1 MRLWPWLLAGIALGL
16 ILTARASAK
25 PAPADGNG
33 GAQLWTDNV
42 SSWLDNLTQ
51 DAAANERRY
60 RPTIEAAERSYGLP
74 PGLLARLLYQESHYR
89 TDIIRGQKRSTAG
102 ALGIAQFLPATAAD
116 LGIDP
121 LDPVQAIAG
130 AARYLSTLRGAFG
143 DWKLAL
149 AAYNFGW
156 GNVRQGRAWPD
167 ETVAYVRDISA
178 DVGLA

>member
-1 MRLWPWLLAGIALGL
+1 MRAWPWLLAGIALGL
-16 ILTARASAK
+16 ILTARAAAK
-25 PAPADGNG
+25 PAPAANG
-33 GAQLWTDNV
+33 APLWTDNV
-42 SSWLDNLTQ
+42 TSWLDNLTQ

-60 RPTIEAAERSYGLP
+60 RPAIEAAERSYGLP

-89 TDIIRGQKRSTAG
+89 TDIITGQKRSTAG
-102 ALGIAQFLPATAAD
+102 AVGIAQFLPATAAE

-121 LDPVQAIAG
+121 LDPVQAING
-130 AARYLSTLRGAFG
+130 AARYLSKLYAAFG

-156 GNVRQGRAWPD
+156 GNVQKGRPWPA
-167 ETVAYVRDISA
+167 ETVAYVGDIST